1 VLRKIYA
8 PKRDEV
14 TGSRG
19 VEKNLCRGSNI
30 WVIKSRRMRWAGAC
44 SIYWGEERSMHDFD
58 GERDN
63 LEDMRRWED
72 NIKMGLRELGW
83 AIMD

>member
-8 PKRDEV
+8 PKRVEV

-19 VEKNLCRGSNI
+19 VENTI
-30 WVIKSRRMRWAGAC
+30 WVIRSRRMRWAGAC
-44 SIYWGEERSMHDFD
+44 SMYWGEERSIHDFD
-58 GERDN
+58 GEREN

-72 NIKMGLRELGW
+72 NIKMGLQEVGW